1 MKMNKIILLGRLT
14 KDIEIRNTQGGMAIG
29 RTCIAVDRRAK
40 AGEQKES
47 DFFNVTAFGKTAE
60 LMEKYSGK
68 GRRVLIEGRIQN
80 SKYKDK
86 QGTERI
92 WTEVIVENF
101 YFADDK
107 KEKASDPNDPFPGGE
122 EVNPAD
128 MPF

>member
-1 MKMNKIILLGRLT
+1 MNRIILLGRMT
-14 KDIEIRNTQGGMAIG
+14 KDIEIRQTQSGMAIG
-29 RTCIAVDRRAK
+29 RTSIAVDRRAK
-40 AGEQKES
+40 AGGQKES
-47 DFFNVTAFGKTAE
+47 DFFNVIAFGKTAE

-92 WTEVIVENF
+92 WTEVVVDSF

-107 KEKASDPNDPFPGGE
+107 KKAAASDPNDPFPGGE
-122 EVNPAD
+122 DVDPAD

>member
-1 MKMNKIILLGRLT
+1 MNRIILLGRLT
-14 KDIEIRNTQGGMAIG
+14 KDIEIRNTQSGTSIG
-29 RTCIAVDRRAK
+29 RTSIAVDRRAK
-40 AGEQKES
+40 AGEQKEA

-60 LMEKYSGK
+60 FMEKWSGK

-86 QGTERI
+86 DGNERI

-107 KEKASDPNDPFPGGE
+107 KKEAADPNDPFPGGE
-122 EVNPAD
+122 PVDPAD
-128 MPF
+128 YPF

>member
-1 MKMNKIILLGRLT
+1 MNKIILMGRLT
-14 KDIEIRNTQGGMAIG
+14 RDVEIRTSQSGTSIG
-29 RTCIAVDRRAK
+29 RTSIAVDRRAK
-40 AGEQKES
+40 GKDDKEA

-60 LMEKYSGK
+60 LMEKWSGK
-68 GRRVLIEGRIQN
+68 GRRVLIDGRIQN
-80 SKYKDK
+80 SKYKDNE
-86 QGTERI
+86 GNERI

-107 KEKASDPNDPFPGGE
+107 KKEAPDPNDPFPGGE